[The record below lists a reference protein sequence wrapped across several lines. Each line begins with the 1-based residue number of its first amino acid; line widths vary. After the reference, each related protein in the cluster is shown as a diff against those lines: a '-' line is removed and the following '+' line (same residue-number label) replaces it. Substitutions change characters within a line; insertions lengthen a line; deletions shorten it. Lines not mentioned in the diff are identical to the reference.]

1 MTEENNVININ
12 GTDYDESDLSDKQK
26 YAIAQIK
33 DLQKK
38 SHNLRFQLDQVQASL
53 TSFMNSLIEE
63 LEEEI
68 EEE

>member
-1 MTEENNVININ
+1 MTEDTNVININ

-33 DLQKK
+33 SLQKK
-38 SHNLRFQLDQVQASL
+38 AYNLRFELDQVQASL

-63 LEEEI
+63 LEEEN

>member
-1 MTEENNVININ
+1 MTEDTNVININ

-33 DLQKK
+33 SLQKK
-38 SHNLRFQLDQVQASL
+38 AYNLRFELDQVQASL

>member
-1 MTEENNVININ
+1 MTEDTNVININ

-33 DLQKK
+33 NLQKK
-38 SHNLRFQLDQVQASL
+38 AYNLRFELDQVQASL